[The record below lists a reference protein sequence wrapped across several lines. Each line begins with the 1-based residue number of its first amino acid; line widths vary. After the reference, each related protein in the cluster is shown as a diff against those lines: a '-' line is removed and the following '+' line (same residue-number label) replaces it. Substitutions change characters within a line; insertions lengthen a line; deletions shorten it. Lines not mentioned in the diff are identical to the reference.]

1 MREHTIEHRV
11 TYKETDQMRVVYYSN
26 YLIWFEM
33 VRTEYFRAKG
43 LVYKELE
50 DNEKIFLPVTE
61 AQCVYKA
68 PVKYDDLIE
77 IKATLSEI
85 GKSRITFEYE
95 VIKDGNVT
103 TTGYTK
109 HVFVNG
115 TGRAIP
121 VPDRIKEYLTK

>member
-61 AQCVYKA
+61 AQCAYKA

-115 TGRAIP
+115 TGRPIP